1 MGIWDIYEWNL
12 LFLPICPGKR
22 WQHPPWWTYHPPV
35 HDRAPAALAPR
46 TSANLVVLPLVT
58 WSPSLAVAVPTECEF
73 HPKKLM
79 AGSWWC
85 DFSKWSWD
93 WSWFCLLMSC
103 PTRPKIPEFGE
114 KDENPAGKK
123 KNDFWWLN
131 SLNMVKPPFPSFFRS
146 SCLLR
151 FKRKNIP
158 GKKKKRTRFYRL
170 NIPINVSCSPPITH
184 FFPTVLRHSLCCA
197 TSFWASVRRSSQVF
211 TIPFSLA
218 GNMNVIGI

>member
-73 HPKKLM
+73 HPKKMM

-123 KNDFWWLN
+123 KTISGGWTRWTWLN
-131 SLNMVKPPFPSFFRS
+131 LHFHHFSV
-146 SCLLR
+146 LLAYLDS
-151 FKRKNIP
+151 KGKIYLE
-158 GKKKKRTRFYRL
+158 KKKTYQIL
-170 NIPINVSCSPPITH
+170 PAEHPH
-184 FFPTVLRHSLCCA
+184 
-197 TSFWASVRRSSQVF
+197 
-211 TIPFSLA
+211 
-218 GNMNVIGI
+218 